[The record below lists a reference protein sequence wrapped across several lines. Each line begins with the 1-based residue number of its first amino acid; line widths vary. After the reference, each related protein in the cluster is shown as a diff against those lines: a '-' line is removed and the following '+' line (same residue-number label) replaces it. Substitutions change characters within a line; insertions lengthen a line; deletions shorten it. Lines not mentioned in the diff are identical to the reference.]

1 MKQKEQ
7 ERQEQE
13 RQEQETSRT
22 RTPRKRAPGARTPR
36 TRATGAKTPRTR
48 ATGAKTPRQE
58 RQEQKRQAAELAQPV
73 DFHGKQL
80 IKAEVGVLQ
89 ALEQST
95 GKPFQPGTTAPGF
108 TVENQ
113 HVTRL
118 DLNGLGLS
126 SLPEAIGN
134 LNSLQILD
142 LEL

>member
-1 MKQKEQ
+1 MPGSPG
-7 ERQEQE
+7 RNG
-13 RQEQETSRT
+13 TART
-22 RTPRKRAPGARTPR
+22 RTARTRTAR
-36 TRATGAKTPRTR
+36 TRNAKNKSVKNKKRQE
-48 ATGAKTPRQE
+48 QE

-89 ALEQST
+89 VLEQSI
-95 GKPFQPGTTAPGF
+95 GKPFQPGTTVPGF

-134 LNSLQILD
+134 LNALQRPRNI
-142 LEL
+142 